1 MFLKTIV
8 GQASVMTIF
17 VTEVWYKNV
26 VIILSQ
32 IMPETSPLIV
42 FRMLSYLDHLFSLL
56 IIQGKITGLTYNNNN
71 INNNKGLLTDLQ

>member
-1 MFLKTIV
+1 
-8 GQASVMTIF
+8 MTIF

-56 IIQGKITGLTYNNNN
+56 IIQGKITGLTYNNN
-71 INNNKGLLTDLQ
+71 KGLLTDLQ

>member
-1 MFLKTIV
+1 
-8 GQASVMTIF
+8 MTIF

-42 FRMLSYLDHLFSLL
+42 FRMLSYLDNLFSLL
-56 IIQGKITGLTYNNNN
+56 IHTGKNN
-71 INNNKGLLTDLQ
+71 

>member
-1 MFLKTIV
+1 
-8 GQASVMTIF
+8 MTIF

>member
-1 MFLKTIV
+1 
-8 GQASVMTIF
+8 MTIF

-71 INNNKGLLTDLQ
+71 NINNNKGLLTDLQ

>member
-1 MFLKTIV
+1 
-8 GQASVMTIF
+8 MTIF

-56 IIQGKITGLTYNNNN
+56 IHTGKNN
-71 INNNKGLLTDLQ
+71 

>member
-56 IIQGKITGLTYNNNN
+56 IIQGKITGLTYNNN
-71 INNNKGLLTDLQ
+71 KGLLTDLQ